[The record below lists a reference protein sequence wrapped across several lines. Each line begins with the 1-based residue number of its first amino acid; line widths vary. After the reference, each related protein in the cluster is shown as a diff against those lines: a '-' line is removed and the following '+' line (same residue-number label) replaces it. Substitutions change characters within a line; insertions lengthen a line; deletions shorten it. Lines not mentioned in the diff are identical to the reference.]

1 MSRHTKKRSRKAG
14 MPPGSLVH
22 IGETRTEEMKVVVTR
37 YGASGVEALDLEAL
51 EKGLSADGGRITW
64 VNVHGVHDAAML
76 QRLGKCF
83 GIHPLTL
90 EDIMNTDDITKLNR
104 FDEYMF
110 VEMKAFERPLPGAN
124 SGDLQMRQ
132 VSFVL
137 GTGYLITFQEAPL
150 DILAPIRERL
160 NAETDWFAKMGASFL
175 AYSIMD
181 LIVDLYFTVIEQ
193 IDDEIF
199 AIEEMATH
207 EYNEDSMRDIQHLRH
222 RVMNIR
228 RAAWPLREV
237 LGNLMRHEHHF
248 IPEPVLIYFQDVYE
262 HIIQVIE
269 TTESFREVLSNIFDI
284 FQSSFANRL
293 NEVMKVL
300 TVIATIIMPMTLIS
314 GIYGMNFKYMPE
326 LSKPYGY
333 PLALGLMGLIA
344 GGMMM
349 YFRKKKWF

>member
-1 MSRHTKKRSRKAG
+1 
-14 MPPGSLVH
+14 
-22 IGETRTEEMKVVVTR
+22 
-37 YGASGVEALDLEAL
+37 
-51 EKGLSADGGRITW
+51 
-64 VNVHGVHDAAML
+64 
-76 QRLGKCF
+76 
-83 GIHPLTL
+83 
-90 EDIMNTDDITKLNR
+90 
-104 FDEYMF
+104 
-110 VEMKAFERPLPGAN
+110 
-124 SGDLQMRQ
+124 MRQ

-137 GTGYLITFQEAPL
+137 GTGYLITFQEIPL
-150 DILAPIRERL
+150 DILEPIRERL
-160 NAETDWFAKMGASFL
+160 GAETAWFVKMGASFL

-199 AIEEMATH
+199 TIEEMATS
-207 EYNEDSMRDIQHLRH
+207 EYNEESMRDIQRLRR
-222 RVMNIR
+222 RVMNVR

-248 IPEPVLIYFQDVYE
+248 IPEPVLMYFQDVYE

-300 TVIATIIMPMTLIS
+300 TVITTVIMPMTLVS
-314 GIYGMNFKYMPE
+314 GIYGMNFKFMPE
-326 LSKPYGY
+326 LGQKMGY
-333 PLALGLMGLIA
+333 PFALGLMLLLA

-349 YFRKKKWF
+349 FFKKKKWF